1 MFGIA
6 ALSCGLAAWTDRRLA
21 PLPALLG
28 KPVPADLRAL
38 LPAWE
43 DWITEVSAALPAY
56 DGPWLTEEEATFL
69 PPVTHRPTVY
79 CAGANYHDHLVEMGS
94 QAAQAEPYHFL
105 VPPGALAGHRGIV
118 ARPPGMR
125 RLDWE
130 AELAVVIGR
139 RADAV
144 GEEKALDHV
153 AGYTV
158 ANDLSCRD
166 DRAMSTTIFGIHW
179 LLQKGWRGLKP
190 LGPAVIPA
198 RFVPDP
204 GALRVRLSV
213 NGQMRQESST
223 SQMIFTLPQQIAAL
237 SAIVPLEPGD
247 LILTGTPAG
256 TAASHGHQYLA
267 PGDQVVAEI
276 ELLGELITT
285 VSESDPLRKARG
297 E

>member
-6 ALSCGLAAWTDRRLA
+6 TLSSGLAAWEECRLA
-21 PLPALLG
+21 PLQELLG
-28 KPVPADLRAL
+28 EPSPGDLCAM

-43 DWITEVSAALPAY
+43 DWITEISSALAVY
-56 DGPWLTEEEATFL
+56 DGPWLKEDDVTFL
-69 PPVTHRPTVY
+69 PPVTHRPAIY
-79 CAGANYHDHLVEMGS
+79 CAGGNYRDHLAEMGS
-94 QAAQAEPYHFL
+94 QATETEPYHFL
-105 VPPGALAGHRGIV
+105 VPPGTLSGHRGDV
-118 ARPPGMR
+118 MRPTGMH

-144 GEEKALDHV
+144 SEEMALDHV

-166 DRAMSTTIFGIHW
+166 DRAISTAIFGIHW

-198 RFVPDP
+198 RFVPHP
-204 GALRVRLSV
+204 ETLRVRLTV
-213 NGQMRQESST
+213 NGQTRQDSNT

-256 TAASHGHQYLA
+256 TAAGHDNRYLA
-267 PGDQVVAEI
+267 PGDEVVAEI
-276 ELLGELITT
+276 EQVGRLITT
-285 VSESDPLRKARG
+285 VSGAPASRP
-297 E
+297 